1 MRCAARGSRPFNSLS
16 RDHLNNVEDDVEAA
30 IRHVAF
36 QLPLSGSLHII
47 RVILIL
53 QARVLMRLTF
63 LSTPSLGIT
72 ERHFVF
78 VGGGKCPRLSTPS
91 LGITHGEKPDRSADR
106 PRDFQLPL
114 SGSPKINWGAL
125 LRQAILHFQL
135 PLSGSLELPR
145 IIYEAWESDVTFQ
158 LPLSGS
164 RRVAARNPSGEDC
177 FQLPLSGS
185 PRIPFC

>member
-1 MRCAARGSRPFNSLS
+1 VRPRAEFNV
-16 RDHLNNVEDDVEAA
+16 RR
-30 IRHVAF
+30 IFYF
-36 QLPLSGSLHII
+36 QLPLSGSLNII

-135 PLSGSLELPR
+135 PLSGSRSHVLNLEER
-145 IIYEAWESDVTFQ
+145 K
-158 LPLSGS
+158 LSVNTLS
-164 RRVAARNPSGEDC
+164 TPSLG
-177 FQLPLSGS
+177 
-185 PRIPFC
+185 ITY